1 MPFRPCVSGCGR
13 YLAPGDGHDRCLSCL
28 GIEHA
33 EAAFV
38 DESCPHCGGMT
49 VAGLRTRLR
58 FLPRSRVPPGG
69 YRGEATSGSSRAG
82 LSVTVRNSPPKTA
95 RAPPVTGTSLP
106 MELPRERAGPSHGG
120 GVPLVSFGAPPDDRM
135 SIATSEGESD
145 QSGNDGSV
153 PLPPSGQSAVPDSDP
168 EMVAMLARAAESVG
182 LEWRPPPCP
191 EPSRLDD
198 WFLGVARTGSQGPT
212 PVPFFPEEGDAR
224 SESCYPSCS
233 KGWSEGCLPPPS
245 RSTWPRLL
253 PTTTLWKGSRWGSM
267 TGSSG
272 SLGGLEGWILHA
284 PPLYPL
290 GTCP

>member
-1 MPFRPCVSGCGR
+1 MLADGDSAVVVSFVEWIAHIRLHYPLLCCSDHLPCALQHAKRANTSLKECYGR
-13 YLAPGDGHDRCLSCL
+13 NVFFKTRLFKDALPPVRFWMWSLLAPGDGHDRCLSCL

-49 VAGLRTRLR
+49 IAGLWTRLR
-58 FLPRSRVPPGG
+58 FLQRGGVPVPLPRSRVPPGG

-153 PLPPSGQSAVPDSDP
+153 PLPPSGRSAVPDSDP
-168 EMVAMLARAAESVG
+168 EMV
-182 LEWRPPPCP
+182 
-191 EPSRLDD
+191 
-198 WFLGVARTGSQGPT
+198 
-212 PVPFFPEEGDAR
+212 
-224 SESCYPSCS
+224 
-233 KGWSEGCLPPPS
+233 K
-245 RSTWPRLL
+245 
-253 PTTTLWKGSRWGSM
+253 
-267 TGSSG
+267 
-272 SLGGLEGWILHA
+272 
-284 PPLYPL
+284 
-290 GTCP
+290 

>member
-58 FLPRSRVPPGG
+58 FLQRGGVPVPLPRSRVPPGG

-82 LSVTVRNSPPKTA
+82 LTVTVRNSPKTA

-135 SIATSEGESD
+135 SIATLEGESD
-145 QSGNDGSV
+145 QSGDDGSV
-153 PLPPSGQSAVPDSDP
+153 PLPPSGRSAVPDSDP

-198 WFLGVARTGSQGPT
+198 WFLGVARAGSQGPT
-212 PVPFFPEEGDAR
+212 PVPFFP
-224 SESCYPSCS
+224 
-233 KGWSEGCLPPPS
+233 
-245 RSTWPRLL
+245 
-253 PTTTLWKGSRWGSM
+253 
-267 TGSSG
+267 
-272 SLGGLEGWILHA
+272 
-284 PPLYPL
+284 
-290 GTCP
+290 

>member
-58 FLPRSRVPPGG
+58 FLQRGGVPVPLPRSRVPPGG
-69 YRGEATSGSSRAG
+69 YRGEATSGSSLAG
-82 LSVTVRNSPPKTA
+82 LTVTVRNSPPKTA

-145 QSGNDGSV
+145 QSGDDPQGWTIGFSGWPALV
-153 PLPPSGQSAVPDSDP
+153 LRAPPRCLSSRKCMMSSLEHGRHLSLPETAPVAHPPSPPLSPAGGAIGCDAVVSKDRFY
-168 EMVAMLARAAESVG
+168 LAR
-182 LEWRPPPCP
+182 
-191 EPSRLDD
+191 
-198 WFLGVARTGSQGPT
+198 
-212 PVPFFPEEGDAR
+212 
-224 SESCYPSCS
+224 
-233 KGWSEGCLPPPS
+233 
-245 RSTWPRLL
+245 
-253 PTTTLWKGSRWGSM
+253 
-267 TGSSG
+267 
-272 SLGGLEGWILHA
+272 
-284 PPLYPL
+284 
-290 GTCP
+290 